1 MGQKLIKI
9 ADVYLSLNF
18 KWVVF
23 CSYNFSIFLS
33 IAVRGEVYYW
43 GTIKIFFICY
53 QLFDMIWTMVFKIQ
67 AFSHIS
73 WNSSL
78 FLHFVAIPFWLTHK
92 VDYLFT
98 TARMKKK
105 KRKKVLTPSWLL
117 YDFMT
122 EWYEKIGHLHHLFP
136 LEVGWQG
143 SWNVSSD
150 ALDKNLTP
158 HDSQIPC
165 GSD

>member
-33 IAVRGEVYYW
+33 IAVRGEMYYW

-105 KRKKVLTPSWLL
+105 KKKKSANPFMVTIWFHDWMVWKNWSFTP
-117 YDFMT
+117 F
-122 EWYEKIGHLHHLFP
+122 
-136 LEVGWQG
+136 
-143 SWNVSSD
+143 
-150 ALDKNLTP
+150 
-158 HDSQIPC
+158 IPFGGGMAGKLKC
-165 GSD
+165 